1 MGFEM
6 KIKTRFIIFGVYT
19 FAVTVLLIYLQ
30 FRIIRSITEYSN
42 IYQHTIKS
50 SAIARQYQQNSAYL
64 TQFVRSYVATANQKY
79 EQAYNDCIGISGGTK
94 PTPINYD
101 RGLYWSLY
109 LGSGNKPYQDG
120 QTKSYAD
127 VMKEL
132 NFSQD
137 MFDLLALSKS
147 RSEELVKLEIQAMDI
162 IKSIPRNTDGTIPD
176 EYKVRQLEAIEL
188 VNGNEYERRVSEI
201 MTPISQFFDKLDSDN
216 NIKLQNAANEV
227 RKDTILFFIGL
238 LLVGSSVVAFLSS
251 LGKTIGKNLK
261 LCVGLASEISNG
273 NLTSEIDERL
283 CKGNGEFAS
292 LLRSFKD
299 MISHLREIIS
309 RVLQSSKEISE
320 AATEIAQGNT
330 DLSTRTEMQA
340 SHLEE
345 TASSMEQIASTIKSS
360 ADNSVRGNQMMQD
373 SEKSVQEAG
382 EIIEATTNNIEL
394 VFEASNKIT
403 DITKIIEN
411 IAFQTNILALNAA
424 VEAAR
429 AGEQGKGFA
438 VVASEV
444 RNLAQTSQ
452 SSVKDITSLIADA
465 NEKIKTATETAR
477 KSKEI
482 FMDIEQKIEDTS
494 RIMQDI
500 SAMAVEQQA
509 GVDQVNIAVSQMDQ
523 STQQNAALV
532 EQATASSEGLM
543 GQAKE
548 LVNLM
553 NFFKV

>member
-1 MGFEM
+1 M
-6 KIKTRFIIFGVYT
+6 KIRTKFIIFGFYIFV
-19 FAVTVLLIYLQ
+19 VTVLLIYLQ
-30 FRIIRSITEYSN
+30 VRIVRSVTDYSR

-50 SAIARQYQQNSAYL
+50 SAIARQYQQNSAFL
-64 TQFVRSYVATANQKY
+64 TQFVRSYVATADQKY
-79 EQAYNDCIGISGGTK
+79 EQAYNDCIAISGGTK
-94 PTPINYD
+94 ATPLNYD
-101 RGLYWSLY
+101 RGIYWSIF
-109 LGSGNKPYQDG
+109 LGSGRKPSSDG

-127 VMKEL
+127 VMQEL
-132 NFSQD
+132 NFSKE
-137 MFDLLALSKS
+137 MFDYLALSKS
-147 RSEELVKLEIQAMDI
+147 RSEALVKLEVQAMDI
-162 IKSIPRNTDGTIPD
+162 IKSIPRNPDGLIPE
-176 EYKVRQLEAIEL
+176 EYKGRQLEAIGL
-188 VNGNEYERRVSEI
+188 VNGKAYEEKVSEI
-201 MTPISQFFDKLDSDN
+201 MAPINQFFDTLEADN
-216 NIKLQNAANEV
+216 ALKLQKAANEV
-227 RKDTILFFIGL
+227 RNDTILFFIGL
-238 LLVGSSVVAFLSS
+238 FIVGLSVGLFLAS
-251 LGKTIGKNLK
+251 LGKLIGKNLR
-261 LCVGLASEISNG
+261 LCVHLASEISNG
-273 NLTSEIDERL
+273 NLTVKIDES
-283 CKGNGEFAS
+283 KMTGNSEFAS
-292 LLRSFKD
+292 LLASLHN
-299 MISHLREIIS
+299 MVNHLREIIS
-309 RVLQSSKEISE
+309 KVLESSREISN

-330 DLSTRTEMQA
+330 DLSSRTELQA

-345 TASSMEQIASTIKSS
+345 TASSMEEIASTIKSS

-465 NEKIKTATETAR
+465 NDKIKTATETAR

-494 RIMQDI
+494 KIMQDI

-523 STQQNAALV
+523 STQQNASLV
-532 EQATASSEGLM
+532 EEATASSEALM

-548 LVNLM
+548 LVELM